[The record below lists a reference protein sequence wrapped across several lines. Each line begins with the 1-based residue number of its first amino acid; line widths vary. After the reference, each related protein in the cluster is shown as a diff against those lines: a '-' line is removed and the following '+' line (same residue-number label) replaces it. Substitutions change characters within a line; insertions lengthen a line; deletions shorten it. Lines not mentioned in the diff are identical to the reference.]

1 MDFMGRLD
9 SLMGRMVCGKHLS
22 NVFHDRCPTM
32 EHLAEMFAAE
42 LAMWAPVTAAAS
54 MPKPWRPPSQAPP
67 ADGAGNAQ
75 GSKTKDLLPSLIRFQ
90 DGRALNDQELLIEE
104 ASEEVVEWIPLLTYS
119 REEVAKNHLLG
130 ALADLTSA
138 LAQWCQG
145 KVNIKRTSFGDIV
158 ACAAQQLQPGAVA
171 FPPSVCGP
179 QFLVSFKES
188 QDYPANAVDV
198 PDWLGYHFV
207 ILPCVRQ
214 PPKGTKIEAC
224 KNKAFLPPFWALK
237 RTALAGKS
245 NAELTS
251 VQVCDLRNMSFGTP
265 PLDLPRKVSTKSMK
279 GSLPVITNLLPVA
292 EGEEF
297 VLHVEPPAKKVKPK
311 KPTTWESNKKARSV

>member
-1 MDFMGRLD
+1 M
-9 SLMGRMVCGKHLS
+9 
-22 NVFHDRCPTM
+22 
-32 EHLAEMFAAE
+32 
-42 LAMWAPVTAAAS
+42 
-54 MPKPWRPPSQAPP
+54 
-67 ADGAGNAQ
+67 
-75 GSKTKDLLPSLIRFQ
+75 LPSLIRFQ

-104 ASEEVVEWIPLLTYS
+104 ASEEVVDWIPLLTYS

-130 ALADLTSA
+130 ALADITTT

-145 KVNIKRTSFGDIV
+145 EANIKRTSFGDIV

-179 QFLVSFKES
+179 HFLVTFKES

-224 KNKAFLPPFWALK
+224 KNKAFLPPFWVLK

-251 VQVCDLRNMSFGTP
+251 VQVCDLRNTSFGTP
-265 PLDLPRKVSTKSMK
+265 RLGLRAQ
-279 GSLPVITNLLPVA
+279 G
-292 EGEEF
+292 
-297 VLHVEPPAKKVKPK
+297 
-311 KPTTWESNKKARSV
+311 